1 MIAQARKGHPGASF
15 TVAQLAGL
23 PYPENSFDGILAWYS
38 IIHTAPE
45 ELGAVFGQFHRVLR
59 PGGSLLLG
67 FQTGSG
73 ARDIRRA
80 YGHDVEM
87 TAHLHDPADL
97 VARLDAGGFAVD
109 EDLQRA
115 PRGHESQP
123 QGFLRAHRR

>member
-1 MIAQARKGHPGASF
+1 M
-15 TVAQLAGL
+15 
-23 PYPENSFDGILAWYS
+23 PYPENSFDGILARYS

-45 ELGAVFGQFHRVLR
+45 DLGAMFGQFHHVLR

-67 FQTGSG
+67 FQAGSG

-97 VARLDAGGFAVD
+97 VTRLGALGFVTD

-115 PRGHESQP
+115 PRDHESSP